1 MKEYRK
7 ILRLNNIAK
16 VGTDGFRT
24 GYTFTEDINEAHGV
38 LVRSAVMHDTEF
50 PDCLRAIAR
59 AGAGVNNIPLEKC
72 AQKGIVVFN
81 TPGANANAV
90 KELVIAGLMYSSRDI
105 IGAVEWVKA
114 HADDAEIAASA
125 EKAKKQFAG
134 CEVMGKKLGVIGL
147 GAIGVLVANVA
158 VELGMEV
165 YGYDPY
171 ISVGSA
177 WKLNEKVMHITDV
190 GEIYANCDYITLHVP
205 SMPSTNGMI
214 NAEAIEKMKPGVRI
228 LNYARDLL
236 VDEEAISKALE
247 SGKVA
252 CYAVDFPNPRTA
264 NMKNTIVTPHIA
276 ASTEEAEDNC
286 AIMAVRELQDY
297 LDNGNITHSVN
308 YPDLDAGVCK
318 TISRI
323 ACLHRNVP
331 GMLGQLTAILSE
343 ANANIANLYN
353 KSRGGWAYSLIDLDS
368 VLPEEY
374 VAKLKG
380 IDGMC
385 RVRIVK

>member
-16 VGTDGFRT
+16 VGTDGFRP

-134 CEVMGKKLGVIGL
+134 CEVIGKKLGVIGL

-177 WKLNEKVMHITDV
+177 WKLNEKVMHIADV
-190 GEIYANCDYITLHVP
+190 SEIYANCDYITLHVP

-236 VDEEAISKALE
+236 VDEEAMSKALE

-286 AIMAVRELQDY
+286 AIMAVKELQDY

-318 TISRI
+318 TTSRI

-374 VAKLKG
+374 VAKLKE